1 MEDSTLL
8 TYFDELAFITEI
20 TEIGYGLVR
29 SEKDTEGHRRCIS
42 HVSRWKVGE
51 GTYLL

>member
-1 MEDSTLL
+1 MRSLKVKSLQD
-8 TYFDELAFITEI
+8 AITEI